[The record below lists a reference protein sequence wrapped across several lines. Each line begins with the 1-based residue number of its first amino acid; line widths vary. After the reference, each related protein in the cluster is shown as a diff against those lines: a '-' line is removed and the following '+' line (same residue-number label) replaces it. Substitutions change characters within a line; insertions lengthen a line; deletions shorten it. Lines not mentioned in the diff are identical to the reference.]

1 MSNDDDEKEV
11 SALLD
16 LTIGDICNKLD
27 RDDKEEFA
35 FKVDFEDVQLTVWI
49 TLRKHETV
57 Q

>member
-1 MSNDDDEKEV
+1 MSNDNDEAEV

-16 LTIGDICNKLD
+16 LTLSDICRKLD
-27 RDDKEEFA
+27 EDNKEEFA

-49 TLRKHETV
+49 TLRKHEAI

>member
-1 MSNDDDEKEV
+1 MSNDDEKEV